1 MNTNVN
7 TVNTDA
13 NNEAAQTLA
22 NMFEGAVIEGYSI
35 NGGTI
40 TLTLTGG
47 DTIAIRHETKEI
59 DLTSAGFGYIREERE
74 YVDESVTPRAA
85 EAIKNGQA
93 ITAAWVEKRETYESH
108 TPYDEYDE
116 TPDTTTETI
125 ELWVTFEGDMRPTL
139 FTSNETE
146 YTWKSESPDFRLTR
160 GEVTVHAASAH
171 IGPASERPWR

>member
-13 NNEAAQTLA
+13 NNEAAKALA
-22 NMFEGAVIEGYSI
+22 DMFAGATIEDYSI

-40 TLTLTGG
+40 TLTLTDG
-47 DTIAIRHETKEI
+47 DTIAIRHEIKRTDFSTK
-59 DLTSAGFGYIREERE
+59 FGYIREERE
-74 YVDESVTPRAA
+74 YVSGGISPRAA

-93 ITAAWVEKRETYESH
+93 ITAAWVEQREAYESH